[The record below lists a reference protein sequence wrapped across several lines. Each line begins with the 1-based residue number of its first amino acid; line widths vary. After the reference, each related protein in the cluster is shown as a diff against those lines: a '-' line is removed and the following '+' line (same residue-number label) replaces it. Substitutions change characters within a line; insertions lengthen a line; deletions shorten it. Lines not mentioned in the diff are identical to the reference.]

1 MEVQS
6 EVWECSGGT
15 EKVEDG
21 ALAMTRVAFH
31 WSSGPWAG
39 SGSGLGGVTGAG
51 WGSGSEA
58 RSPAAAA
65 P

>member
-1 MEVQS
+1 MQS
-6 EVWECSGGT
+6 AVWEYSGGT
-15 EKVEDG
+15 EKVEDA

-31 WSSGPWAG
+31 RSSGPRAG
-39 SGSGLGGVTGAG
+39 SGSGLGGETGAG
-51 WGSGSEA
+51 WGSGSQA